1 MKQYKICVV
10 GDVGTGEPVFNG
22 QTAKTRD
29 YIYYLKLRYGEDKVQ
44 FVDTRYW
51 KKKLISKSVS
61 LIKSFFNSD
70 VLLLSLGAN
79 GRKLILPFVVICR
92 PIFKYK
98 VLFSIVG
105 GSLMYNFDSE
115 PNTVKYLKRTDA
127 NFVETKLF
135 ETFLLKKG
143 IDNVYYSPVFS
154 KRKSISDLYVLQKS
168 ISKPYKFCTYSR
180 VCKEK
185 GTNEAIEA
193 IKAINRKSKGLICE
207 LDIYGTPLEEYKEEF
222 YELICDAGDYI
233 HVHPYLDD
241 TNAIDTLSEHYM
253 MLFPTYYEGEGFPIA
268 IIECLKSGVP
278 VIASNWHFNS
288 EVVIDGMTGKI
299 FELNESGALERQIE
313 WAIDHPDIILN
324 MKQACLEHAK
334 LFEPDQA
341 LNSIYQ
347 KIEG

>member
-1 MKQYKICVV
+1 MKRYKICVV

-29 YIYYLKLRYGEDKVQ
+29 YIYYLKQRYGEEKVH
-44 FVDTRYW
+44 FVDTRNW
-51 KKKLISKSVS
+51 KKKLISKSVL

-70 VLLLSLGAN
+70 VVLLSLGAN

-105 GSLMYNFDSE
+105 GSLMYDFDSE

-135 ETFLLKKG
+135 ESFLHNKG
-143 IDNVYYSPVFS
+143 IYNVYYSPVFS
-154 KRKSISDLYVLQKS
+154 KRKGISDLHVLQKS
-168 ISKPYKFCTYSR
+168 VLKPYKFCTYSR

-193 IKAINRKSKGLICE
+193 IKAINRKNKRVICE
-207 LDIYGTPLEEYKEEF
+207 LDIYGTPQEDYKEEF
-222 YELICDAGDYI
+222 YELVSDAGDYI

-288 EVVIDGMTGKI
+288 EVVIDGMTGTI
-299 FELNESGALERQIE
+299 YELNESGALESQIE

-324 MKQACLEHAK
+324 MKQACLERAK
-334 LFEPDQA
+334 LFELDQA
-341 LNSIYQ
+341 LNPIYQ
-347 KIEG
+347 IIEG